1 MSQRVPL
8 GCAPTSHRLFV
19 AHDYT
24 LPYLKPDFVI
34 YTMSWTATTTFA
46 FSVENHA
53 GMQMLGALSERG
65 HSLADLQQMA
75 AAATAA
81 GAGAGV
87 PVATEIYCLNDALAG
102 APELAAGAPAAAPA
116 HILVVRHG
124 VTALL
129 CAAPAAAG
137 AAAAPGAA
145 AETSEAYAAELRA
158 LPLDKKALMRG
169 RVVNK
174 HARWNVCFDDAA
186 QAPDYAAGR
195 GTVVPWA
202 EVPLTARL
210 RAGVEALH
218 PSLANIKAEYNDY
231 YDIAK
236 CGIGYHGDTER
247 REVIAARCG
256 AALPIYYQWFWR
268 SQPVGPRVEV
278 PLGGDDLYVMS
289 EKAVG
294 TDWKRSSQLTLRHA
308 TGCDKFT
315 VLAPP
320 RPTVRLAAQ
329 AQERV

>member
-1 MSQRVPL
+1 M
-8 GCAPTSHRLFV
+8 APRRGERK
-19 AHDYT
+19 
-24 LPYLKPDFVI
+24 LKAAPQT
-34 YTMSWTATTTFA
+34 YKMSWTATTTFA

-75 AAATAA
+75 AAAAA
-81 GAGAGV
+81 IGDRAGV
-87 PVATEIYCLNDALAG
+87 PVTTEIYCLNDALAG
-102 APELAAGAPAAAPA
+102 APELAAGAPAPAAA
-116 HILVVRHG
+116 YILVVRRG

-129 CAAPAAAG
+129 AAGGAPAGAAAEAGAAAAAGAPAAAAPAAPAAA
-137 AAAAPGAA
+137 A
-145 AETSEAYAAELRA
+145 AYAAELRA
-158 LPLDKKALMRG
+158 LPVDKKALMRG

-202 EVPLTARL
+202 AVPLTARL

-231 YDIAK
+231 YDVAK

-247 REVIAARCG
+247 REVVAARCG
-256 AALPIYYQWFWR
+256 APLPIYYQWFWH

-308 TGCDKFT
+308 AGCDKFT

-320 RPTVRLAAQ
+320 RPTVRLAPTQ
-329 AQERV
+329 P